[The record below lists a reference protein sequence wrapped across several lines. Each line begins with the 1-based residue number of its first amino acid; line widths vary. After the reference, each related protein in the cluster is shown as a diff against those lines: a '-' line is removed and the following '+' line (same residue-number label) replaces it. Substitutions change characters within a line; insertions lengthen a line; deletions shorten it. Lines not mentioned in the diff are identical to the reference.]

1 MQKQYFSSKKH
12 ADKTLLRIFIGIVIC
27 LIIVYIVYRFFSN
40 PTDLISKEKIAEKI
54 LPSTSSETKENPL
67 EQFQKMLDTSQFD
80 ELRSKLKEYTARE
93 TQVEN
98 LAKAYLLWIYLEL
111 KVEKPNDAFSVAEE
125 AKKKCSGSIQYPY
138 LQYRYAQIA
147 EILGKKDVAR
157 SNYQE
162 IIDRSSKGNRAYGYL
177 GLARLEEQENNK
189 IKARDLARSAVIDA
203 TWDSEIWNEA
213 LDMLGKLNVELIFS
227 KIPTPESKVYIVQ
240 AGDTLTSIGSKLNTP
255 IGMLCRANQI
265 SEDTTLRL
273 NQTLKYT
280 PKDFRLFVER
290 SKCRAFLV
298 DEQGIFKRYK
308 VGLGKPGQETTLGT
322 YKIGNKQKNPTW
334 FKPGE
339 GPIPPGDPRN
349 ELGTRWLPLVPS
361 EPGLPTDLG
370 LHGTIAPETIG
381 SYSSNGCVRFYPE
394 DIEEIYD
401 LIVRST
407 PVIIKEEIKFEDVF
421 PLEQVSGEHNEP
433 AASTQPIENKASN

>member
-1 MQKQYFSSKKH
+1 MHKQYFSSKKQG
-12 ADKTLLRIFIGIVIC
+12 DNTLLRIFIGIVLL
-27 LIIVYIVYRFFSN
+27 LIVVYIVYRIIYGSPN
-40 PTDLISKEKIAEKI
+40 LISKEKIEKF
-54 LPSTSSETKENPL
+54 LPSSSSETKENPL
-67 EQFQKMLDTSQFD
+67 EQFQKMLDAAQLD
-80 ELRSKLKEYTARE
+80 ELRSKLKTYVGKE
-93 TQVEN
+93 TQIEN
-98 LAKAYLLWIYLEL
+98 LAKAYLLWIDLEL

-125 AKKKCSGSIQYPY
+125 AKNKCSGSIQYPY
-138 LQYRYAQIA
+138 LLYRYAQLA
-147 EILGKKDVAR
+147 ETLGKKDVAR
-157 SNYQE
+157 STYQE
-162 IIDRSSKGNRAYGYL
+162 IVDRSSKESRVYGYL
-177 GLARLEEQENNK
+177 GLARLEEQDNNK
-189 IKARDLARSAVIDA
+189 IKARDLAQSAVIDA
-203 TWDSEIWNEA
+203 PWNSEIWNEA

-227 KIPTPESKVYIVQ
+227 NIPTPESKVYTVQ
-240 AGDTLTSIGSKLNTP
+240 SGDTLTIIGTKLNTP

-265 SEDTTLRL
+265 SEDAKLRP

-280 PKDFRLFVER
+280 PKDFRLLVER

-308 VGLGKPGQETTLGT
+308 VGLGEPGHETTLGS
-322 YKIGNKQKNPTW
+322 YKVGSKQKNPTW

-381 SYSSNGCVRFYPE
+381 TYSSNGCVRFYPE
-394 DIEEIYD
+394 EVEEIYD

-407 PVIIKEEIKFEDVF
+407 PVIIKEEIKFEDIF
-421 PLEQVSGEHNEP
+421 PLEQISEGSNDP
-433 AASTQPIENKASN
+433 IASTQPTENKASN

>member
-1 MQKQYFSSKKH
+1 MHKQYFSSKKH
-12 ADKTLLRIFIGIVIC
+12 ADKTLIRIFIGI
-27 LIIVYIVYRFFSN
+27 IILLVVVYIVYHFVFSS
-40 PTDLISKEKIAEKI
+40 TTLISKEKITEKL
-54 LPSTSSETKENPL
+54 LPSSSPETKENSL
-67 EQFQKMLDTSQFD
+67 EQFQKMLDAAQFD
-80 ELRSKLKEYTARE
+80 ELRSKLKDYVGKE

-98 LAKAYLLWIYLEL
+98 LAKAYLLWIDLES
-111 KVEKPNDAFSVAEE
+111 KVEKPNDALSVAEE
-125 AKKKCSGSIQYPY
+125 AKNKCSSSIQYPY

-147 EILGKKDVAR
+147 ETLGKKDVAR

-177 GLARLEEQENNK
+177 GLARLELQDNNK
-189 IKARDLARSAVIDA
+189 IKARDLAQRAVMDA
-203 TWDSEIWNEA
+203 EWDSEIWNEA

-227 KIPTPESKVYIVQ
+227 NLPTPESKVYTVQ
-240 AGDTLTSIGSKLNTP
+240 AGDTLTSIGSRLNTP

-265 SEDTTLRL
+265 SEDTKLRL

-308 VGLGKPGQETTLGT
+308 VGLGKPGQNTTLGT

-349 ELGTRWLPLVPS
+349 ELGTRWMPLVPS

-407 PVIIKEEIKFEDVF
+407 PVIIKEEIKFEDIF
-421 PLEQVSGEHNEP
+421 PLEQIGEGPSNTTTTNP
-433 AASTQPIENKASN
+433 PTENKTSN